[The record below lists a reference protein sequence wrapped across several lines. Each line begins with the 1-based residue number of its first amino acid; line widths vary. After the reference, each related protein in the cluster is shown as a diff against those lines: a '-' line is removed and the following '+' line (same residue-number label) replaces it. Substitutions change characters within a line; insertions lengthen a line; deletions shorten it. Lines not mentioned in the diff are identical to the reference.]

1 MNQIT
6 TFRDT
11 YRFLRDTHRFLSNFY
26 QHPFTYNGLVYP
38 NAEAAFQA
46 QKCSSDADRIK
57 YTLQKSP
64 VEAERMGKKEPNLP
78 SNWDEISYDIMF
90 DILRAKFSV
99 PELAEMLESTGD
111 TYLEEINN
119 WHENRWGR
127 CTCEKCREKE
137 GKNWL
142 GEILMR
148 VRHMNRTKY
157 MHIENLEKITSH
169 LNRPALIALAAR
181 PGVGKTTLAMNIAI
195 YEAEHYNKNVVYFSL
210 EMYEK
215 QLYVNYNIQGKS
227 SIRIIDD
234 CWLTVSQM
242 KEKLQNLGNVDLV
255 IIDYLGLI
263 KSESEHKKRL
273 ACLFDIGRELHDL
286 SQERKIPVLFLCQLP
301 RNIDYRT
308 DQRPS
313 MQDFRNW
320 IGLEQLV
327 DIEMLLYRNS
337 YPKCGEPFYY
347 RYYHFDPI
355 IECNIAKN
363 KYGET
368 EIIPLNCR
376 LDFKVLQ
383 SNNEV

>member
-1 MNQIT
+1 
-6 TFRDT
+6 
-11 YRFLRDTHRFLSNFY
+11 
-26 QHPFTYNGLVYP
+26 
-38 NAEAAFQA
+38 
-46 QKCSSDADRIK
+46 
-57 YTLQKSP
+57 
-64 VEAERMGKKEPNLP
+64 MGKKEPNLP

-111 TYLEEINN
+111 AYLEESNH
-119 WHENRWGR
+119 WHDNRWGR

-148 VRHMNRTKY
+148 VRHMNRNKY

-234 CWLTVSQM
+234 CLTVSQM

-255 IIDYLGLI
+255 IIDYLECI
-263 KSESEHKKRL
+263 QSEFEHKKRL
-273 ACLFDIGRELHDL
+273 AWFFDIGRELHDL
-286 SQERKIPVLFLCQLP
+286 SQERKIPVLLLCQLP

-308 DQRPS
+308 DQRPC
-313 MQDFRNW
+313 MQDFRNHFGF
-320 IGLEQLV
+320 GLEQLV
-327 DIEMLLYRNS
+327 DIEMFLYRNS
-337 YPKCGEPFYY
+337 YSKCNETS
-347 RYYHFDPI
+347 YYHFDPI